1 MKQLDKRV
9 IVALDTQD
17 FKTCKQWV
25 KSLKGLIHFYKIGS
39 ELFTSVGLDAVN
51 FVLDQGADVFLD
63 LKFHDIPNTVAQS
76 ARAVAGLG
84 IKMFNVHTLGG
95 FNMMSAAKEAIAGT
109 SWPRPLARA
118 DRNKPPLAASLSRP
132 WILGVTILTSH
143 SEKDLK
149 KDLRIKS
156 PLKNQVLHLA
166 VLARKAGLDGVVAS
180 AQEVALIKKK
190 LGKSCLVV
198 TPGIRPLWAVKGD
211 QTRIVTPKQ
220 AFRLGADYIVV
231 GRPITGAEDMRG
243 AAQKVIKEVVS

>member
-1 MKQLDKRV
+1 MKHLDKRV

-17 FKTCKQWV
+17 FTTCKQWV

-39 ELFTSVGLDAVN
+39 ELFTSVGLDAVH

-95 FNMMSAAKEAIAGT
+95 FNMMSAAKEAV
-109 SWPRPLARA
+109 SV
-118 DRNKPPLAASLSRP
+118 PPLAAGSSRP

-220 AFRLGADYIVV
+220 AFKLGADYIVV
-231 GRPITGAEDMRG
+231 GRPITGAGDIRG

>member
-1 MKQLDKRV
+1 MKHLDKRV

-39 ELFTSVGLDAVN
+39 ELFTSVGLDAVH

-95 FNMMSAAKEAIAGT
+95 FNMMSAAKEAV
-109 SWPRPLARA
+109 A
-118 DRNKPPLAASLSRP
+118 DSKNRP

-180 AQEVALIKKK
+180 AQEVSLIKRK

-211 QTRIVTPKQ
+211 QTRIVTPRQ
-220 AFRLGADYIVV
+220 AFKLGADYIVV
-231 GRPITGAEDMRG
+231 GRPITGAADIRG

>member
-95 FNMMSAAKEAIAGT
+95 FNMMAAAKEAIAD
-109 SWPRPLARA
+109 S
-118 DRNKPPLAASLSRP
+118 KKRP
-132 WILGVTILTSH
+132 WILGVTVLTSH

-180 AQEVALIKKK
+180 AQEVSLIKKK

-198 TPGIRPLWAVKGD
+198 TPGIRSLWAVKGD